1 MHAIVFWKM
10 HCIVLHNIVN
20 IFLKECIWEPFPAAL
35 PLLSDLRNWRT
46 TVKCPS
52 CPRGKL
58 WAGLAMVLDWCLT
71 PKSRNLCCPNL
82 LAVPIDKQ
90 TMAQAGI
97 VLKVHCVRKQWVQGV
112 FQPWNTTHCPV
123 MTKPQT
129 EVTEVLVLST
139 NLKPTWWAFSGRLQ
153 KTNITSLT
161 WLCAHNVPMKSL
173 A

>member
-1 MHAIVFWKM
+1 M

-35 PLLSDLRNWRT
+35 PLLSDLRNDEERPT
-46 TVKCPS
+46 TGVVKCPS
-52 CPRGKL
+52 CSRGKP

-97 VLKVHCVRKQWVQGV
+97 VLKVHCVRKQ
-112 FQPWNTTHCPV
+112 
-123 MTKPQT
+123 
-129 EVTEVLVLST
+129 
-139 NLKPTWWAFSGRLQ
+139 
-153 KTNITSLT
+153 
-161 WLCAHNVPMKSL
+161 
-173 A
+173 